1 MSEIT
6 KVLLVDDQQLVR
18 TGFRMILS
26 VLDDVEVVGEAS
38 DGAQAIDQ
46 VASLCPDVV
55 LMDVQMPGVDG
66 ITATRQIA
74 DRTKVVILTTFD
86 RDDYLFDALNAGAV
100 GFLLKNA
107 GPELLIDAV
116 RQVAA
121 GNGLLSPEVTTR
133 VIAQMHAGAI
143 SQPTASTGSPIGLPV
158 DLTERE
164 TDVLQAL
171 ARGLNNAEIAAEL
184 VVGESTVKTHVSNLL
199 AKLGLRDRVQAVA
212 WAYQHHLMD

>member
-1 MSEIT
+1 MNSPIG
-6 KVLLVDDQQLVR
+6 VLVVDDQAMVR

-26 VLDDVEVVGEAS
+26 VTEDITVVGEAR
-38 DGAQAIDQ
+38 DGLEAIAAVAQ
-46 VASLCPDVV
+46 LHPDVV
-55 LMDVQMPGVDG
+55 LMDVEMPRMDG
-66 ITATRQIA
+66 ITATREIA
-74 DRTKVVILTTFD
+74 TDTRVVILTTFD
-86 RDDYLFDALNAGAV
+86 RDDYLFDALAAGAS

-133 VIAQMHAGAI
+133 VIAQMHSGSATRTTPP
-143 SQPTASTGSPIGLPV
+143 PT

-164 TDVLQAL
+164 TDVLRAL
-171 ARGLNNAEIAAEL
+171 AAGLNNAEIAEHL
-184 VVGESTVKTHVSNLL
+184 VVSESTVKTHVSNLL

-212 WAYQHHLMD
+212 WAYRHHLMD